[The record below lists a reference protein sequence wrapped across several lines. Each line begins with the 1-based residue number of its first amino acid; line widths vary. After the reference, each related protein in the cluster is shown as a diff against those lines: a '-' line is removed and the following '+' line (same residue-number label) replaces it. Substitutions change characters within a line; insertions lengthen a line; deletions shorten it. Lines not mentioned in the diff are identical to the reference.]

1 MSKKIILK
9 GDIELANESG
19 AADFNTDWL
28 QVTENIAGVKLTLTA
43 HFPNDLSAAGNIILE
58 VSNTGVDAAAG
69 QEVDKITVTTV
80 DGIEEEMNWRFFRFR
95 YEKTGTPTGD
105 IISIN
110 AEIK

>member
-9 GDIELANESG
+9 GGTEIANESG
-19 AADFNTDWL
+19 AADFNTDWHEI
-28 QVTENIAGVKLTLTA
+28 TEVISGVKLTLTA
-43 HFPNDLSAAGNIILE
+43 HFPNDLSEAGNIILE

-69 QEVDKITVTTV
+69 QEIDKITVTTV
-80 DGIEEEMNWRFFRFR
+80 DGIEEEMNWKYFKFR
-95 YEKTGTPTGD
+95 YEKSGSPTGD

>member
-1 MSKKIILK
+1 MSKKIIKK
-9 GDIELANESG
+9 GGVEITNESG
-19 AADFNTDWL
+19 AADFNTDW
-28 QVTENIAGVKLTLTA
+28 QEITEFISGVKITLTA
-43 HFPNDLSAAGNIILE
+43 HFPNDLSVVGNIILE

-95 YEKTGTPTGD
+95 YKKSGSPTGD